1 MAKKSSFFKKKKEFV
16 IGDNC
21 LSNRR
26 PLLVLSNSITVHTLW
41 QYPVCGQSWDRG
53 QAVAGK
59 QGSGL
64 MFGSLAAWNFDK
76 HLVNSDCC

>member
-1 MAKKSSFFKKKKEFV
+1 
-16 IGDNC
+16 
-21 LSNRR
+21 
-26 PLLVLSNSITVHTLW
+26 VLSNSITVHTLW